1 MPGSFTDGAA
11 RKIKTTGVDLDDAQ
25 TPKSCSD
32 RYGVTFATPKAS
44 PTLADVSGLP
54 SAGSVHPTY
63 TNLYVQSYSFQPAS
77 DSPGNKVL
85 FIDVQYGVRAAT
97 SGSEGATFFVE
108 TKRIGNADVDIDLSF
123 DAQDGSP
130 VLNSVGDPFDKTVKV
145 SRSQTVLTLVRRESR
160 LPSFVPN
167 ITKTIN
173 SSAITVLG
181 FSIPAESGLIEIG
194 CEDTLNASD
203 PRRNRYTYTITIRKH
218 MVKLSSGGSAT
229 DIGWDEAFIE
239 QGYYYKNAEQVRVR
253 FTEEEEDDDSKKRPS
268 AAPCLLKDD
277 GTDGRGIFPT
287 IKRVKAYPKS
297 EWSTLQLPSSW

>member
-1 MPGSFTDGAA
+1 MPGAFTDGAA
-11 RKIKTTGVDLDDAQ
+11 RKIKSTGLEMDNGQIA
-25 TPKSCSD
+25 KSCTD

-44 PTLADVSGLP
+44 PTLTDISGLP
-54 SAGSVHPTY
+54 AAGAAHSVY

-85 FIDVQYGVRAAT
+85 FVDVQYGVKAAE
-97 SGSEGATFFVE
+97 SGSEGVTFFVE
-108 TKRIGNADVDIDLSF
+108 AKRIGNADVDIDLSF
-123 DAQDGSP
+123 DAQTGAP
-130 VLNSVGDPFDKTVKV
+130 ILNSVGDPFDKTVKV

-160 LPSFVPN
+160 LPTFVPG
-167 ITKTIN
+167 ITKTVN

-181 FSIPAESGLIEIG
+181 FTIPAEAGLIEIS

-203 PRRNRYTYTITIRKH
+203 SRRNRYTYTITIRKH
-218 MVKLSSGGSAT
+218 MVKLSSGGSPE

-239 QGYYYKNAEQVRVR
+239 QGYYFKNAEQVRVR
-253 FTEEEEDDDSKKRPS
+253 FTEPQEDDEDKTRPS

-287 IKRVKAYPKS
+287 IKRVKAYPKAA
-297 EWSTLQLPSSW
+297 WSTLQLPTSW